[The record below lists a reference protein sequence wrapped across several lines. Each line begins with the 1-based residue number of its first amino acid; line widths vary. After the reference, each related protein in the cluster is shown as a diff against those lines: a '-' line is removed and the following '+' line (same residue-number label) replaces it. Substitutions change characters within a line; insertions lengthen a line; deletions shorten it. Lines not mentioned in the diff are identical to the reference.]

1 MTVNPERYLEQARN
15 RLEQALASYLQPE
28 DSPVMAAM
36 RYSVLGGGKR
46 FRPLLLLASG
56 QHFGAAEELLLP
68 YACALELIHNYSLI
82 HDDLPLMDN
91 DDFRRGQ
98 PSCHKKFG
106 EALAL
111 LAGDGL
117 LTLAFEILAAAP
129 APGHCCQLKDRI
141 TAEIAMAAGA
151 RGMIAGQWLDI
162 SFNPDNRDL
171 AAFEET
177 ALKKTAGLIRVAAV
191 SGARLAAAPAEAV
204 AALDGY
210 GRYLGLAFQLRDDLQ
225 DLDRDRLPGQ
235 AFRPNLAAVLG
246 LKAASKLL
254 SDWLNLALQELRRAD
269 IDSEILTFFINQL
282 QPDRENQ
289 L

>member
-1 MTVNPERYLEQARN
+1 MDPEKYLERQRS

-28 DSPVMAAM
+28 DSPVLAAM

-56 QHFGAAEELLLP
+56 QHFGAAEDLLLP

-82 HDDLPLMDN
+82 HDDLPILDN

-98 PSCHKKFG
+98 PSCHKQFG

-129 APGHCCQLKDRI
+129 APGNDHQLKDRI
-141 TAEIAMAAGA
+141 MAEIARAAGA

-162 SFNPDNRDL
+162 SFNPDHRDP

-177 ALKKTAGLIRVAAV
+177 AFKKTAGLIRVAVV
-191 SGARLAAAPAEAV
+191 SGAWLAAAPAEAV
-204 AALDGY
+204 AALEGY

-225 DLDRDRLPGQ
+225 DLDQDRLTGK

-246 LKAASKLL
+246 REAASKLL
-254 SDWLNLALQELRRAD
+254 STWLDLALQELRQAD
-269 IDSEILTFFINQL
+269 IDSEVLRFFVNEL
-282 QPDRENQ
+282 QPGRENQ
-289 L
+289 P